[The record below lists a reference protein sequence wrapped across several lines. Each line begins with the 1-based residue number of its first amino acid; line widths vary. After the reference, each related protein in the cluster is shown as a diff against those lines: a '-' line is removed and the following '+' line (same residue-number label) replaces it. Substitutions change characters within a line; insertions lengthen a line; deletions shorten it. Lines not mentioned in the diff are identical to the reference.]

1 MCHTQKWLIMQT
13 LTHNSDNFPRDLG
26 LYLRYKSLQFS
37 SPDPSH
43 YITIIGWS
51 LNKFI
56 RVYVP
61 DSVLGFTNTAS

>member
-1 MCHTQKWLIMQT
+1 MCHTQKLLVMLT
-13 LTHNSDNFPRDLG
+13 LTHTSDNFPHDLG

-56 RVYVP
+56 TVYAP